1 VQIEGFSSHAS
12 KGLRVRFLCLLAL
25 SITLSTGVMA
35 QTAGSAALSV
45 QELGA
50 EQNPV
55 LGSVPQGTVSPEPVK
70 LTILD
75 AIDRGL
81 KYNLGIIF
89 SQQATNGAAAERLRS
104 LSNLL
109 PHLNGHFADSSQ
121 QINIEAFGFP
131 VSPGQ
136 PYIFGPFNVTDIRAT
151 VVSNVIDINSLQKY
165 RASQADLRASQF
177 SYRNARDIVVLSV
190 GFQYLTALAD
200 AARVEAAQAQF
211 NTAETLYKQAVDLH
225 NVGMV
230 PNIDVLRAQVEMQ
243 SQQQH
248 LLVVQN
254 ELNKQLLAVTRVV
267 GLPAGQAIVLIDKIP
282 APQPVP
288 TTLDAAIKD
297 ALATRFD
304 YKQAQANLE
313 AAERRLKAAQAERL
327 PSLFFEGD
335 FGTIGSSPTRNH
347 QTYTAEA
354 VVQVPIFEGRKIE
367 GDIKAAEATLARA
380 RASVEDLRARIEYE
394 VRAAYFDVDAASKQL
409 NVATSNLELARQT
422 VTQSR
427 DRFAAGVTNNVEVVQ
442 AQEAQATAEENYISS
457 LFSHNFSKLSL
468 ARAIGI
474 AEDATRRFLGGK

>member
-1 VQIEGFSSHAS
+1 MQIEDFSSHARKS
-12 KGLRVRFLCLLAL
+12 VRARLCFLLPL
-25 SITLSTGVMA
+25 SIALCAGALA

-55 LGSVPQGTVSPEPVK
+55 LGSVPQGTVSAEPVK

-75 AIDRGL
+75 ALDRGL

-89 SQQATNGAAAERLRS
+89 SQQFTNSAAAERLRS

-121 QINIEAFGFP
+121 QINLESYGFP
-131 VSPGQ
+131 VAPGQ
-136 PYIFGPFNVTDIRAT
+136 QYIYGPFNVTDIRAT
-151 VVSNVIDINSLQKY
+151 VASNVIDINSLQKY
-165 RASQADLRASQF
+165 RASQADFRASQF
-177 SYRNARDIVVLSV
+177 SYRNARDLVVLSV
-190 GFQYLTALAD
+190 GYQYLTALAD

-211 NTAETLYKQAVDLH
+211 NTAETLYRQAVDLH
-225 NVGMV
+225 KTGIV

-254 ELNKQLLAVTRVV
+254 DLAKQLLAITRVV
-267 GLPAGQAIVLIDKIP
+267 GLPPGQAIILTDKIP
-282 APQPVP
+282 APKPVP
-288 TTLDAAIKD
+288 TPLDVAIKD
-297 ALATRFD
+297 SLANRSD
-304 YKQAQANLE
+304 YKQALANLD

-327 PSLFFEGD
+327 PSLNFQGD

-347 QTYTAEA
+347 ETYTAAA
-354 VVQVPIFEGRKIE
+354 VVEVPIFEGRKIE

-380 RASVEDLRARIEYE
+380 RASVDDLRARIEYE
-394 VRAAYFDVDAASKQL
+394 VRAAYFDVDAATKQL
-409 NVATSNLELARQT
+409 NVAVSNLELARQT

-427 DRFAAGVTNNVEVVQ
+427 DRFTAGVTNNVEVVQ

-474 AEDATRRFLGGK
+474 TEDATRRFLGGK

>member
-1 VQIEGFSSHAS
+1 
-12 KGLRVRFLCLLAL
+12 VRTSGVLAFGVILCAA
-25 SITLSTGVMA
+25 TAMA

-55 LGSVPQGTVSPEPVK
+55 LGSVPQGTVSAEPVK

-75 AIDRGL
+75 ALDRGL
-81 KYNLGIIF
+81 KYNLGIIL
-89 SQQATNGAAAERLRS
+89 SNQVTRSAEAERVRS

-109 PHLNGHFADSSQ
+109 PHLNGHLADSSN
-121 QINIEAFGFP
+121 QINLQAFGFP
-131 VSPGQ
+131 IAPGQ
-136 PYIFGPFNVTDIRAT
+136 QYIYGPFNVTDVRAT
-151 VVSNVIDINSLQKY
+151 LSSSVVDINALQKY
-165 RASQADLRASQF
+165 RASQADLRATEF

-211 NTAETLYKQAVDLH
+211 TTAETLYKQAVDLH
-225 NVGMV
+225 NAGIV

-243 SQQQH
+243 AQQQH

-254 ELNKQLLAVTRVV
+254 DYNKQLLAVARVI
-267 GLPAGQAIVLIDKIP
+267 GLPAGQSIVLTDKIP
-282 APQPVP
+282 APQPIQTP
-288 TTLDAAIKD
+288 LDLDIKN
-297 ALATRFD
+297 ALESRND
-304 YKQAQANLE
+304 YKQLLENLD

-327 PSLFFEGD
+327 PSLVFNGD
-335 FGTIGSSPTRNH
+335 YGTLGSSPTRNH
-347 QTYTAEA
+347 ATYTAEA
-354 VVQVPIFEGRKIE
+354 AIQVPIFEGGRIK
-367 GDIKAAEATLARA
+367 GDIQAAEAALTRTRA
-380 RASVEDLRARIEYE
+380 QVDDLRARIEYE
-394 VRAAYFDVDAASKQL
+394 VRTAYFDVDAATKQL
-409 NVATSNLELARQT
+409 NVAVGNLELARQT
-422 VTQSR
+422 VAQSR